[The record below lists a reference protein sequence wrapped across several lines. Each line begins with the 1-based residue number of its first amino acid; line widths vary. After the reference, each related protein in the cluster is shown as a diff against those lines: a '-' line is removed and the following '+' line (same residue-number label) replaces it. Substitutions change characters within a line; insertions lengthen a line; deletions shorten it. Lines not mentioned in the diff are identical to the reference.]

1 MSSLDNYL
9 KLKNTRF
16 DEVKEELLELTS
28 CYSTKELNESVADE
42 LMNVISSHYGIQ
54 IEKKIED
61 EYELLY
67 YPKFFSI
74 SMECEF
80 RVSLFR
86 GAGFYFDSYNSF
98 VHSAVCFLR
107 ACSQYSVLEK
117 QKLLEDIQSTIEKYH
132 PSVAQHIVGMVNE
145 IPSFY
150 EISLGKTG
158 TDEHIYVELDEN
170 KETLFVRA
178 SKSSEPVFILFPELF
193 NGQKQAKTRATARI
207 EKIFNL
213 NDYNNDVSGLL
224 MLIIKELGNIKF
236 SF

>member
-9 KLKNTRF
+9 KLKNTGF
-16 DEVKEELLELTS
+16 DEVKKELLELTL

-42 LMNVISSHYGIQ
+42 LMNVISNHYGIQ
-54 IEKKIED
+54 IEKKFED

-74 SMECEF
+74 SMECEL

-86 GAGFYFDSYNSF
+86 GTGFYFDSYNSF

-117 QKLLEDIQSTIEKYH
+117 QKLLEDIQATIGKSY
-132 PSVAQHIVGMVNE
+132 PSIAQYVTGMVNE
-145 IPSFY
+145 NPSFH

-158 TDEHIYVELDEN
+158 TDGHIYIELDEN

-178 SKSSEPVFILFPELF
+178 SKRSEPVFVLFPELF
-193 NGQKQAKTRATARI
+193 NGQKQDQTRATARI
-207 EKIFNL
+207 EKIFYL
-213 NDYNNDVSGLL
+213 KEHNNDVSGLL

-236 SF
+236 GF

>member
-1 MSSLDNYL
+1 MSLLDNYL
-9 KLKNTRF
+9 KLKNTEF
-16 DEVKEELLELTS
+16 DEVKKELLELTS

-42 LMNVISSHYGIQ
+42 LMNVISNYYGIQ

-74 SMECEF
+74 SIECEL

-86 GAGFYFDSYNSF
+86 GTGFCFDSYNSF
-98 VHSAVCFLR
+98 VHSVVCFLR

-117 QKLLEDIQSTIEKYH
+117 QKLLEDIQATIEKSH

-145 IPSFY
+145 IPSFH

-193 NGQKQAKTRATARI
+193 NGQKQDQTRATARI

-213 NDYNNDVSGLL
+213 KDYNNDVSNLL

>member
-9 KLKNTRF
+9 KLKNTGF

-28 CYSTKELNESVADE
+28 CYSIKELNESVADE
-42 LMNVISSHYGIQ
+42 LMNVISKHYGIQ

-74 SMECEF
+74 SMECEL
-80 RVSLFR
+80 RVSPFR
-86 GAGFYFDSYNSF
+86 GVGFYFDSYSSF

-107 ACSQYSVLEK
+107 ACCQYSVLEK
-117 QKLLEDIQSTIEKYH
+117 QKLLEDIQATFEKSH
-132 PSVAQHIVGMVNE
+132 PSVAQHIVGMVNK
-145 IPSFY
+145 IPSFH
-150 EISLGKTG
+150 EISLGKIG
-158 TDEHIYVELDEN
+158 TDEHIYVELDEK

-178 SKSSEPVFILFPELF
+178 SKSSEPVFVLFPELF

-213 NDYNNDVSGLL
+213 KDYNNDVSGLL
-224 MLIIKELGNIKF
+224 MLIIKEIGNIKF